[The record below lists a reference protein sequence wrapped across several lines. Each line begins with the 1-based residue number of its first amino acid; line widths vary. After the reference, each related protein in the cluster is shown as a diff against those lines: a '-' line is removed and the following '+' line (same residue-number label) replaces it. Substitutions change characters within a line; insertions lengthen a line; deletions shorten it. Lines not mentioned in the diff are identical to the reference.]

1 VLVAM
6 RFISAFPLLI
16 FVLMAYN
23 LVFWSGSLALEDEV
37 FRAVMTSGALL
48 VLTVADLLLLFAL
61 FILFLEVL
69 KAAGSSNATILDHI
83 LSTGVFILALVE
95 FLLVP
100 QAGNAPFLM
109 LVIIC
114 FMDVV
119 AGYAVTIRTA
129 RRDISMR

>member
-1 VLVAM
+1 M
-6 RFISAFPLLI
+6 RFLSAFPLLI
-16 FVLMAYN
+16 FVLAAFNVIFY
-23 LVFWSGSLALEDEV
+23 SGNIALEDEV
-37 FRAVMTSGALL
+37 FRFVMTSGALL
-48 VLTVADLLLLFAL
+48 VLTVSDLLIILSLVV
-61 FILFLEVL
+61 LFLEVL
-69 KAAGSSNATILDHI
+69 KATGTGNATIMDHI

-100 QAGNAPFLM
+100 QAGNAPFFI

-129 RRDISMR
+129 KRDISMH

>member
-1 VLVAM
+1 M
-6 RFISAFPLLI
+6 RFLSAFPLLI
-16 FVLMAYN
+16 FVLAAFN
-23 LVFWSGSLALEDEV
+23 LVFYSGSVALEDEV
-37 FRAVMTSGALL
+37 FRMVMTSGALL
-48 VLTVADLLLLFAL
+48 VLTVSDILIILSLSV
-61 FILFLEVL
+61 LFLEVL
-69 KAAGSSNATILDHI
+69 KATGSGNATIMDHI

-100 QAGNAPFLM
+100 QAGNAPFLI

-129 RRDISMR
+129 KRDISMH

>member
-1 VLVAM
+1 M
-6 RFISAFPLLI
+6 RFVSAFPLLI
-16 FVLMAYN
+16 FVLAAFNMVLY
-23 LVFWSGSLALEDEV
+23 SGSVALEDEV
-37 FRAVMTSGALL
+37 VRLVMTSGALL
-48 VLTVADLLLLFAL
+48 VLTVADLLLALAL
-61 FILFLEVL
+61 FVLFVEVL
-69 KAAGSSNATILDHI
+69 KAAGASNSTIVDHI

-119 AGYAVTIRTA
+119 AGYAVSVRSA
-129 RRDISMR
+129 RRDVSMR